1 MFKCPICGKE
11 YDTATEMGKCA
22 ISCEEKQLKAIK
34 EAETAQRAK
43 AMAAAQKAISD
54 CYDNLKTMVAQFN
67 EKYPEKQI
75 SVSMTTSLKKKA
87 SKEYR
92 FPNEWDVPLNFN
104 AFDSI
109 IDAFIKGDK

>member
-22 ISCEEKQLKAIK
+22 IACEEKQLKAIK
-34 EAETAQRAK
+34 EAETTQRAK
-43 AMAAAQKAISD
+43 AMTAAEKAISD
-54 CYDNLKTMVAQFN
+54 CYDTLRTMVAQFN

-75 SVSMTTSLKKKA
+75 SVSMTTTTKKKEN
-87 SKEYR
+87 KTYR

-104 AFDSI
+104 TLDNLI
-109 IDAFIKGDK
+109 GAFIKGDK